1 MFGRTISAS
10 GVTEL
15 RKRVAGTV
23 CVRGEE
29 GYQRLAAAWNLTATQ
44 EPAVVVAPSSASDIA
59 QAVRI
64 AGAEGLRV
72 AVQTT
77 GHGAAGLVGGDT
89 PLLNM
94 RTLDG
99 IHVDGAA
106 RIAEVGAG
114 ATWDALSRRAATDGL
129 AGLAG
134 IASGI
139 GIAGYTFLGGVGW
152 LARPR
157 GLASAALVGVDYV
170 DAAGHIGQA
179 DEHADP
185 DALWA
190 FRGGGVGIATG
201 LRFRLFPHARLY
213 AGARLWP
220 VEDTPTIL
228 ARWLAWTASVPPSL
242 TSLAW
247 AFQAPDA
254 PGIPEPLRGR
264 PVIGVGA
271 CGAEPGGDR
280 ARIADLFAGLPAPLL
295 DTFRDRSPAELSD
308 IHMDPSGPAPALGEG
323 RLLARPDP
331 ATASALFQASGV
343 ADRGPLGFVELRH
356 LGGAAAAGS
365 TEGALT
371 ALDGEFVLDAAGA
384 PGDAMQASAV
394 EVQLRQLAA
403 AAAAVDLGRG
413 IAAFRGGHSDA
424 PGALTPEAAKR
435 LRLLHEQRDP
445 SHMLHRPMRLSG

>member
-157 GLASAALVGVDYV
+157 GLASAARVGVDYV

-228 ARWLAWTASVPPSL
+228 ARWLAWTASVPPRSRRWPGPSRLRMRRAYQSRSAVGPSSAWAPAGPSL
-242 TSLAW
+242 AAIERASPTSLPGSPRRCSTPSVTGRPPSSATSTW
-247 AFQAPDA
+247 THPDRRRRSARDACSRAPTQRRPVRCSRRRASPTGDRSGSSSCATSAA
-254 PGIPEPLRGR
+254 PPPRDRPRGRSPHSTVSSSSTPPALPVTPCKRRPSRFSCASSPPPRQRSISGAASPPFAAATPTPPEP
-264 PVIGVGA
+264 
-271 CGAEPGGDR
+271 
-280 ARIADLFAGLPAPLL
+280 
-295 DTFRDRSPAELSD
+295 
-308 IHMDPSGPAPALGEG
+308 
-323 RLLARPDP
+323 
-331 ATASALFQASGV
+331 
-343 ADRGPLGFVELRH
+343 
-356 LGGAAAAGS
+356 
-365 TEGALT
+365 
-371 ALDGEFVLDAAGA
+371 
-384 PGDAMQASAV
+384 
-394 EVQLRQLAA
+394 
-403 AAAAVDLGRG
+403 
-413 IAAFRGGHSDA
+413 
-424 PGALTPEAAKR
+424 
-435 LRLLHEQRDP
+435 
-445 SHMLHRPMRLSG
+445 